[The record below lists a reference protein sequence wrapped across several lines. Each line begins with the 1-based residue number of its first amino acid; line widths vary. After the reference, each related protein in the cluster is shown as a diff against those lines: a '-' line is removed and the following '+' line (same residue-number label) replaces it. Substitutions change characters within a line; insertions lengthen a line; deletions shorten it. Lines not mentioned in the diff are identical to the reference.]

1 MVTIPPHLLTPP
13 EKLPKAERSSD
24 EAGAESMTG
33 AQALGSGL
41 ALYGVCGD
49 IRSAFIQLQQQVRA
63 VRAAEREVN

>member
-1 MVTIPPHLLTPP
+1 
-13 EKLPKAERSSD
+13 
-24 EAGAESMTG
+24 MTG